1 MQLGLFITFAS
12 LQKYMIQYHWYLLG
26 SRSKWSYAKNFRLSV
41 NWTTATS
48 LCNHFQHNFVHDY
61 DFSRGSNLFNP
72 SELYR
77 KVENLARNQER
88 PFSTTKGFTVWLI
101 YGAEFLG
108 VIVFRFRKDTKDIKR
123 PYKVPL
129 VIAFF
134 CLGVSLFMTLTPII
148 SDPAIGYLGTVV

>member
-1 MQLGLFITFAS
+1 M
-12 LQKYMIQYHWYLLG
+12 
-26 SRSKWSYAKNFRLSV
+26 
-41 NWTTATS
+41 
-48 LCNHFQHNFVHDY
+48 
-61 DFSRGSNLFNP
+61 
-72 SELYR
+72 
-77 KVENLARNQER
+77 
-88 PFSTTKGFTVWLI
+88 PFPTTKGFTVWLI

-148 SDPAIGYLGTVV
+148 SDPAIGYLGKVV

>member
-1 MQLGLFITFAS
+1 M
-12 LQKYMIQYHWYLLG
+12 
-26 SRSKWSYAKNFRLSV
+26 
-41 NWTTATS
+41 
-48 LCNHFQHNFVHDY
+48 
-61 DFSRGSNLFNP
+61 
-72 SELYR
+72 
-77 KVENLARNQER
+77 
-88 PFSTTKGFTVWLI
+88 WLI

-148 SDPAIGYLGTVV
+148 SDSAIGYLVVCGTIALGLVVYIPLKLGWSIKPLVKVLDWIEARLQILLGIVPDEKSE